1 MSRRVKF
8 RYGLE
13 LSVAAA
19 MTPSSTIGRDRP
31 RAVIQTKKVRMD
43 EPAEMNFVLS
53 QVRESLPEE
62 VLRTCESLNG
72 HGEWEMALGHCVHH
86 LSAVSPAAKM
96 ALEATAQRFGASD
109 AVLAAIAKL

>member
-1 MSRRVKF
+1 
-8 RYGLE
+8 
-13 LSVAAA
+13 
-19 MTPSSTIGRDRP
+19 
-31 RAVIQTKKVRMD
+31 MD

-109 AVLAAIAKL
+109 AVLATIAKL